1 MKVFRKIRHQLLSK
15 NNVSKYLLY
24 AIGEITLVVIGIL
37 IALSINNKNDEISK
51 RNAEK
56 NFYRNTKQQLLDDAE
71 NVKGQIAYNSI
82 YTDQFKYAIEIIE
95 LNERHLTD
103 SLGSIAVNLTNY
115 SDFDRQGN
123 IYETMVNSG
132 DIKLLQNDAIIE
144 RLRRLEETYI
154 YANRMESIHYELV
167 LAIVPD
173 VMESIRLNTNKV
185 ENVEY
190 LFGFKFQNLF
200 VLSLRIMNEK
210 EEVYQRAL
218 YEIQE
223 IIDLIEAELKD

>member
-15 NNVSKYLLY
+15 NKVSRYLLY

-82 YTDQFKYAIEIIE
+82 YTEQFKYAIEIIE
-95 LNERHLTD
+95 LNERNLTD

-154 YANRMESIHYELV
+154 YANRIESIHYELV
-167 LAIVPD
+167 LAIVPN
-173 VMESIRLNTNKV
+173 VMESVRLNTNKV

-200 VLSLRIMNEK
+200 VISLRIMNEK

>member
-1 MKVFRKIRHQLLSK
+1 MLSK
-15 NNVSKYLLY
+15 NKVSKYLLY

-82 YTDQFKYAIEIIE
+82 YTEQFKYAIEIIE
-95 LNERHLTD
+95 LNERNLTD

-154 YANRMESIHYELV
+154 YANRIESIHYELV
-167 LAIVPD
+167 LAIVPN
-173 VMESIRLNTNKV
+173 VMESVRLNTNKV

-200 VLSLRIMNEK
+200 VISLRIMNEK